1 MKRLFAISIL
11 IISSLLLN
19 SCGTMYSPALNAN
32 VNETKIVLSQNNF
45 KIVGQV
51 QGQADAKYI
60 CGIGGL
66 SRAALRTNAI
76 DDMTSNANLRGSH
89 HRQHHHTSE
98 SQGDLS
104 FLHQD
109 HICGDRLY
117 RRVLLIRHIQ
127 TF

>member
-11 IISSLLLN
+11 IISSILLN

-76 DDMTSNANLRGSH
+76 DDMTSNANLRGS
-89 HRQHHHTSE
+89 QTIANITT
-98 SQGDLS
+98 
-104 FLHQD
+104 HQKVKV
-109 HICGDRLY
+109 ISPFFIKITYVATGY
-117 RRVLLIRHIQ
+117 IVE
-127 TF
+127 FY